1 MTRQRDRYNLMGV
14 FELHYLENRGAA
26 FGILQGQKGVFLVC
40 TVLILF
46 LIAFFYIR
54 MPEGKRFF
62 LMRTVAV
69 LLAAYRPQ
77 DAVRFGALLW
87 AAVSVAGLIGWPVYA
102 GFFAPWGVGYPG
114 WHIECAAVSSIAI
127 FVAGAVACSG
137 KDAAERER
145 ILVLCTLLAVNAAV
159 LGVPLGNAA
168 AAETATLASAVGTS
182 VGAGLGAFI
191 AVVLF
196 ATVRQRID
204 ERPAHLAGDRL
215 AHVHGVHLRGRHRR
229 RPVRV
234 RGYGSW
240 IPSSSSASRRS
251 CSRSPCSCSPSRSPS
266 PWGS

>member
-1 MTRQRDRYNLMGV
+1 MEFLSALFT
-14 FELHYLENRGAA
+14 AA
-26 FGILQGQKGVFLVC
+26 FDSNIVFAQLVG
-40 TVLILF
+40 
-46 LIAFFYIR
+46 
-54 MPEGKRFF
+54 M
-62 LMRTVAV
+62 VAV

-102 GFFAPWGVGYPG
+102 GFFAPWGVGYLAPVAY
-114 WHIECAAVSSIAI
+114 AAVSSIVI

-168 AAETATLASAVGTS
+168 AAETATLASSVGTS

-204 ERPAHLAGDRL
+204 ERLVPPA
-215 AHVHGVHLRGRHRR
+215 LRGL
-229 RPVRV
+229 PISLVC
-234 RGYGSW
+234 
-240 IPSSSSASRRS
+240 ASLM
-251 CSRSPCSCSPSRSPS
+251 CMAFTCVA
-266 PWGS
+266 GIAGGLFV